1 MFRAALLRSA
11 ELWLHSWTSKMKAS
25 GRMSRIPTV
34 LLTFYI
40 VVIKCHKL
48 GSTSEIPPM
57 LTTSLSSLQ
66 VHISE
71 KTFWTMV
78 QILSASAPFWDLYV
92 PVSHNILS
100 YNLPIVL
107 KTTVDH
113 VLLSPSRNRIF
124 IIWSPMAY
132 YLFQTR
138 TQETN
143 VMEDWINEWVCVC
156 SSRKYHISVQNI

>member
-1 MFRAALLRSA
+1 M
-11 ELWLHSWTSKMKAS
+11 TAS
-25 GRMSRIPTV
+25 GQMSRIPTV

-48 GSTSEIPPM
+48 GSTSEITPK
-57 LTTSLSSLQ
+57 LTTFLSSLQ
-66 VHISE
+66 FHISE
-71 KTFWTMV
+71 KTFWTLG
-78 QILSASAPFWDLYV
+78 QILSASAPFCVLYV
-92 PVSHNILS
+92 PVYHNILS

-138 TQETN
+138 IQERN
-143 VMEDWINEWVCVC
+143 VMED
-156 SSRKYHISVQNI
+156 

>member
-25 GRMSRIPTV
+25 GQMSRIPTV
-34 LLTFYI
+34 FLPFYT

-92 PVSHNILS
+92 SVSHNILS

-113 VLLSPSRNRIF
+113 VLLSPSRNRII